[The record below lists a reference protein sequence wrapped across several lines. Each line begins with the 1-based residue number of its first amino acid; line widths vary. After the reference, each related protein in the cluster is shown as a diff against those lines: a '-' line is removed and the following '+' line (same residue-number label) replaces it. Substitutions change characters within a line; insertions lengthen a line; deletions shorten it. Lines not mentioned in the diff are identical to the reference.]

1 MILHNHF
8 CDNTRSFLRGIP
20 TNPALLQTDIG
31 WETIFYG
38 LLSSEWI
45 ELHQHTASHHGG
57 TLEFATNLISVIL
70 QAVASRWRTRNET
83 LHHETSNTPET
94 RQRLINQIWALYECQ
109 LMVLPTDRQIFHQP
123 LSALLEQPNQTLKT
137 FLQHSKPL
145 IQRSMK
151 LYREQQQ

>member
-1 MILHNHF
+1 M
-8 CDNTRSFLRGIP
+8 R
-20 TNPALLQTDIG
+20 
-31 WETIFYG
+31 
-38 LLSSEWI
+38 
-45 ELHQHTASHHGG
+45 
-57 TLEFATNLISVIL
+57 
-70 QAVASRWRTRNET
+70 
-83 LHHETSNTPET
+83 TSNTPET

-151 LYREQQQ
+151 LYREQQQRQHRDIASYFIRNPCITRVTQGQ